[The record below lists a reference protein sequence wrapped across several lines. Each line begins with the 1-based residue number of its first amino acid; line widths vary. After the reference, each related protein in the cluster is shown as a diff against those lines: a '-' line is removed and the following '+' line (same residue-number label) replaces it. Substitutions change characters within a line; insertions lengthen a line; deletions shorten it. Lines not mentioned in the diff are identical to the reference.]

1 MIELGLGCMAS
12 MSARATDNVLAV
24 AAAQDHDV
32 LVLLDHDAGEHP
44 AVGQWRRSR
53 VEYPSRIS
61 ALGLTMFRSMV
72 SRSSRR

>member
-1 MIELGLGCMAS
+1 MIELGLVLHRVDLGAGQGQF
-12 MSARATDNVLAV
+12 LAV

-32 LVLLDHDAGEHP
+32 LVLLDQDAGEHP
-44 AVGQWRRSR
+44 AVGHGDDLS
-53 VEYPSRIS
+53 VVYPSRIS